1 MKTSVWI
8 VLLAMS
14 LLGMVVL
21 GIGGCGTV
29 EIAPDMGSA
38 DLGGTG
44 GGGGGGGGGT
54 AGGGGT
60 GGGGDMAGVAM
71 VTVVG
76 NWLSTGSNLAP
87 GFTKAPFNI
96 TSITGVFKADMTYSV
111 TSTDNTGKMSTSS
124 GTWTSMPSDVV
135 GIYNLVQMQTSPS
148 AATAQGIYKID
159 ATVSPALLTL
169 EGVQTS
175 PSLGATP
182 PTADGGFGSTVVNGM
197 KTSDWVQK
205 YVRQ

>member
-8 VLLAMS
+8 VLLTVS
-14 LLGMVVL
+14 LIGMAVL
-21 GIGGCGTV
+21 GLTGCGTV
-29 EIAPDMGSA
+29 EIATDMAG
-38 DLGGTG
+38 
-44 GGGGGGGGGT
+44 
-54 AGGGGT
+54 AGGGGSA
-60 GGGGDMAGVAM
+60 GGGGASTDMALAPGADLSGVAP

-76 NWLSTGSNLAP
+76 TWLSNGSNLAP

-96 TSITGVFKADMTYSV
+96 TSITGVFKADLTYSV
-111 TSTDNTGKMSTSS
+111 TSTDSTGKMSTSA
-124 GTWTSMPSDVV
+124 GTWSSMPSDVA
-135 GIYNLVQMQTSPS
+135 GIYNLVQTQTQPS
-148 AATAQGIYKID
+148 SATAQGIYQVD
-159 ATVSPALLTL
+159 ATQSPPLLTL
-169 EGVQTS
+169 EGVQTM